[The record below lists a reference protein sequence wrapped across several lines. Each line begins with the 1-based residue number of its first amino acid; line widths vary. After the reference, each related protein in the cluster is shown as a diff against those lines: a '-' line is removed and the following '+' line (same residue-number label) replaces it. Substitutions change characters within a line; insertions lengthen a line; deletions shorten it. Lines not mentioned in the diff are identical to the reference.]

1 MARRQK
7 ETGSYYYLKL
17 DGYDMATLCSSTESR
32 IGERRLLLELDLGQ
46 RILYGD
52 IMVSSR
58 SRSVARQQKETGSYY
73 YL

>member
-1 MARRQK
+1 MIWSLSA
-7 ETGSYYYLKL
+7 
-17 DGYDMATLCSSTESR
+17 STESR
-32 IGERRLLLELDLGQ
+32 IGERRLPLELDLGQ

-52 IMVSSR
+52 IMVSSC